1 MSSSE
6 ITTKDENEIKSSSGK
21 IWVCGWE
28 NEEETTK
35 DKVAA
40 WEGYPLA
47 EELAMIMK
55 AVAGEDVSDK
65 IWVCG
70 WENDDGS
77 TKVGWEWYLAQEL
90 AKIMKII
97 TDEDGE
103 TKN

>member
-1 MSSSE
+1 
-6 ITTKDENEIKSSSGK
+6 
-21 IWVCGWE
+21 
-28 NEEETTK
+28 
-35 DKVAA
+35 
-40 WEGYPLA
+40 
-47 EELAMIMK
+47 MIMK

-70 WENDDGS
+70 WENDDGL

-97 TDEDGE
+97 ADEDGE

>member
-1 MSSSE
+1 
-6 ITTKDENEIKSSSGK
+6 
-21 IWVCGWE
+21 
-28 NEEETTK
+28 
-35 DKVAA
+35 
-40 WEGYPLA
+40 
-47 EELAMIMK
+47 MIMK
-55 AVAGEDVSDK
+55 IIMADEDVSDK

-97 TDEDGE
+97 ADDDGE

>member
-1 MSSSE
+1 M
-6 ITTKDENEIKSSSGK
+6 
-21 IWVCGWE
+21 
-28 NEEETTK
+28 TK
-35 DKVAA
+35 DKVA

-47 EELAMIMK
+47 EEMAMIMK
-55 AVAGEDVSDK
+55 AVAGEDVSNK

-70 WENDDGS
+70 WENDADGS

-97 TDEDGE
+97 ADEDGE

>member
-1 MSSSE
+1 
-6 ITTKDENEIKSSSGK
+6 
-21 IWVCGWE
+21 
-28 NEEETTK
+28 
-35 DKVAA
+35 
-40 WEGYPLA
+40 
-47 EELAMIMK
+47 MIMK
-55 AVAGEDVSDK
+55 AVAGEDVSNK

-97 TDEDGE
+97 ADDDGE

>member
-1 MSSSE
+1 M
-6 ITTKDENEIKSSSGK
+6 
-21 IWVCGWE
+21 
-28 NEEETTK
+28 
-35 DKVAA
+35 AA

-55 AVAGEDVSDK
+55 IIMDK

-90 AKIMKII
+90 AKIMKIMAE
-97 TDEDGE
+97 DDGE